1 MPSPSLPSASTSPQ
15 NSNVTIN
22 TFFDQLEYSPSG
34 KKGEMLMSSVSALA
48 EPFEWDSLDNEKKV
62 KLSFLISR
70 GLSKERMEKHKDM
83 IKESLDG
90 TTQLGKSCTS
100 S

>member
-1 MPSPSLPSASTSPQ
+1 
-15 NSNVTIN
+15 
-22 TFFDQLEYSPSG
+22 
-34 KKGEMLMSSVSALA
+34 MSSVSALA